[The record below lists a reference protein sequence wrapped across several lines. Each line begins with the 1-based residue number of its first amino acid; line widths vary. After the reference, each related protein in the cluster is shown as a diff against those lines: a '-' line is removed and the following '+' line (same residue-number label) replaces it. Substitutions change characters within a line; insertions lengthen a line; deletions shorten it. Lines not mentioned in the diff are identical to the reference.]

1 MKTVSINRNEDRD
14 SILMLQNLL
23 VKYGFPIVAD
33 GSFEE
38 STKQAVIEFQRKHNL
53 SADGIVGYRS
63 WEALLFANRDE
74 DLKTL
79 SQDDFKQVARLLDC
93 EPAALMAVQQVE
105 TGGRGG
111 FFDSGRPA
119 ILFEGHVFWNQL
131 KKRGL
136 NPTKFLSGN
145 EDILYEKWSKA
156 HYKGGDAEYG
166 RLERARAIHREAADA
181 STSWG
186 MFQIMGFNHAAC
198 GENSV
203 ADFVGMMHRS
213 ELHQLLLS
221 GRFINS
227 NKRML
232 LALQQKNWAEFAR
245 LYNGS
250 GYAQN
255 KYDVKLTQAFAKYS
269 S

>member
-1 MKTVSINRNEDRD
+1 MKIVSINRNEDRD
-14 SILMLQNLL
+14 LVLQLQNLL
-23 VKYGFPIVAD
+23 VKYGFSIVAD
-33 GSFEE
+33 GSFGEN
-38 STKQAVIEFQRKHNL
+38 TKQAVIEFQRRNNL

-63 WEALLFANRDE
+63 WETLFFADRDE
-74 DLKTL
+74 NQKTL
-79 SQDDFKQVARLLDC
+79 SRDDFKQVARLLDC

-111 FFDSGRPA
+111 FFASGRPA
-119 ILFEGHVFWNQL
+119 ILFEGHVFWSQL

-136 NPTKFLSGN
+136 NPAEFVSGN

-166 RLERARAIHREAADA
+166 RLERARKIHREAADA
-181 STSWG
+181 SASWG
-186 MFQIMGFNHAAC
+186 MFQIMGFNHATC
-198 GENSV
+198 GEKSV
-203 ADFVGMMHRS
+203 ADFVEMMHRS

-221 GRFINS
+221 GRFING
-227 NKRML
+227 NKKML

-255 KYDVKLTQAFAKYS
+255 KYDVKLAQAFAKYS